1 MGDTTKLENILKK
14 KLIKFLLIYLM
25 LKFFIKEKL
34 YVKTKV
40 KIGAWFYVT
49 IAKKQFVYVITTN
62 ISRNFYKGSYQ
73 L

>member
-1 MGDTTKLENILKK
+1 
-14 KLIKFLLIYLM
+14 M

-40 KIGAWFYVT
+40 KIGAWFYVA